1 MYSYRRKKRDTIR
14 FIMLLLGFDVGSSF
28 IKGALVEAE
37 SGRVLAAVTVPE
49 QELKIES
56 IHPGWAEQDP
66 EQWWQCVQQ
75 AVAALRGRHPFDPEA
90 VGGIGIS
97 YQMHGLVLIDREGRV
112 LRPAIIWCD
121 SRAVPVGE
129 RAFQELGPERCLRH
143 LLNSPGN
150 FTAAKLRWVLENEP
164 DIYRRAYK
172 WLLPGDYVAFR
183 MTGEPTT
190 TVSGL
195 SEGIFWDF
203 LEEKPAFWLLDHLGI
218 DHALMP
224 RLVPTFGRQGEL
236 TREAAAA
243 LGLRPGTP
251 VTYRAGDQ
259 PNNAFSLGV
268 LHPGEAATTAGT
280 SGVIYAVDDTLRY
293 DPQTRVNT
301 FVHVNHTP
309 ERRRYGILLC
319 LNGTGILYRWLRQD
333 LLGGTLSYEAMN
345 EQAASVPVGADGV
358 RVLPFGNG
366 AERMLRNRN
375 LGASVHGLD
384 FNRHGR
390 AHLLRAAKEG
400 IVFALAYGL
409 EVIRGMG
416 LAVEKVRAGRANL
429 FLSPLFGRIYATV
442 NRTVVELYDTDGA
455 AGAAR
460 GAGVGA
466 GVYAS
471 PEAAFQGVPPVAT
484 IEPDPAWQEPYA
496 EAYHHWSEIL
506 SRQLQ
511 TAD

>member
-1 MYSYRRKKRDTIR
+1 
-14 FIMLLLGFDVGSSF
+14 MLLLGFDLGSSF
-28 IKGALVEAE
+28 IKAVLLDAE
-37 SGRVLAAVTVPE
+37 HARPLASVTVPE

-56 IHPGWAEQDP
+56 IHSGWAEQDP
-66 EQWWQCVQQ
+66 EVWWRCVQQ
-75 AVAALRGRHPFDPEA
+75 AMAALRQQHPFKPES
-90 VGGIGIS
+90 VRGIGLS
-97 YQMHGLVLIDREGRV
+97 YQMHGLVLIDRQGRV

-121 SRAVPVGE
+121 SRAVPIGE
-129 RAFQELGPERCLRH
+129 RAFRELGPERCLRH

-150 FTAAKLRWVLENEP
+150 FTAAKLRWVRENEP
-164 DIYRRAYK
+164 EVYRQAYK
-172 WLLPGDYVAFR
+172 WLLPGDYIAFR

-190 TVSGL
+190 TISGL

-203 LEEKPAFWLLDHLGI
+203 LEAKPAYWLLEHLEI
-218 DHALMP
+218 DPALMP
-224 RLVPTFGRQGEL
+224 PLVPTFGLQGAL
-236 TREAAAA
+236 TPEAAEA
-243 LGLRPGTP
+243 LGLQPGTP

-268 LHPGEAATTAGT
+268 LHPGQAATTAGT
-280 SGVIYAVDDTLRY
+280 SGVIYAVDDTPRY
-293 DPQTRVNT
+293 DPQTRINT

-319 LNGTGILYRWLRQD
+319 LNGTGILYRWLRQEV
-333 LLGGTLSYEAMN
+333 LGDALSYEAMN
-345 EQAASVPVGADGV
+345 ALAASAPIGADGV
-358 RVLPFGNG
+358 QVLPFGNG
-366 AERMLRNRN
+366 AERMLQNRDP
-375 LGASVHGLD
+375 GASIHGLN

-409 EVIRGMG
+409 EVIRQMG
-416 LAVEKVRAGRANL
+416 LSVETVRAGRANL
-429 FLSPLFGRIYATV
+429 FLSDLFTEIYATV
-442 NRTVVELYDTDGA
+442 NRTTVQLYDTDGA

-471 PEAAFQGVPPVAT
+471 PEEAFQGVPPVAVV
-484 IEPDPAWQEPYA
+484 EPVTAWQK
-496 EAYHHWSEIL
+496 AYTEVYQHWCETL

-511 TAD
+511 T

>member
-1 MYSYRRKKRDTIR
+1 
-14 FIMLLLGFDVGSSF
+14 MLLIGFDVGSSF
-28 IKGALVEAE
+28 IKGALIEGE
-37 SGRVLAAVTVPE
+37 SGRTLAAVAVPA

-56 IHPGWAEQDP
+56 IYTGWAEQDP
-66 EQWWQCVQQ
+66 DQWWQCVQQ
-75 AVAALRGRHPFDPEA
+75 AAAKLRQQHPFEA
-90 VGGIGIS
+90 KAVRGIGLS
-97 YQMHGLVLIDREGRV
+97 YQMHGLVLIDRQGRV

-121 SRAVPVGE
+121 SRAVSIGE
-129 RAFQELGPERCLRH
+129 RAFEALGPARCLRH

-150 FTAAKLRWVLENEP
+150 FTAAKLRWVRENEP
-164 DIYRRAYK
+164 DVYRQAYK

-190 TVSGL
+190 TISGL

-203 LEEKPAFWLLDHLGI
+203 LEEAPAYWLLDHLEI
-218 DHALMP
+218 DRALMP
-224 RLVPTFGRQGEL
+224 RLVPTFGYQGEL
-236 TREAAAA
+236 TPEAAEA

-259 PNNAFSLGV
+259 PNNAFSLRV

-280 SGVIYAVDDTLRY
+280 SGVIYAVDDIPRY

-309 ERRRYGILLC
+309 DQRRYGILLC

-333 LLGGTLSYEAMN
+333 VLDGTLSYEAMN
-345 EQAASVPVGADGV
+345 EQAAAAPIGADGV

-366 AERMLRNRN
+366 AERMLRNRT

-384 FNRHGR
+384 FNRHSR
-390 AHLLRAAKEG
+390 PHLLRAAQEG

-409 EVIRGMG
+409 EVIRDMG
-416 LAVEKVRAGRANL
+416 LSVEKIRAGRTNL
-429 FLSPLFGRIYATV
+429 FLSPLFGQIYATV
-442 NRTVVELYDTDGA
+442 TRTVVELYDTDGA
-455 AGAAR
+455 VGAAR

-471 PEAAFQGVPPVAT
+471 PEAAFQDIPPVAT
-484 IEPDPAWQEPYA
+484 IAPEPSWQSRYA
-496 EAYHHWSEIL
+496 EAYQHWCDIL
-506 SRQLQ
+506 ACQLQ
-511 TAD
+511 TTE

>member
-1 MYSYRRKKRDTIR
+1 
-14 FIMLLLGFDVGSSF
+14 MLLLGFDVGSSF
-28 IKGALVEAE
+28 IKGALVEAAT
-37 SGRVLAAVTVPE
+37 GRVLTSVTVPE
-49 QELKIES
+49 QELAIQS
-56 IHPGWAEQDP
+56 LRPGWAEQDP
-66 EQWWQCVQQ
+66 ELWWQCVQQ
-75 AVAALRGRHPFDPEA
+75 AVAALRRHYPFDPEA
-90 VGGIGIS
+90 IGGIGIA
-97 YQMHGLVLIDREGRV
+97 YQMHGLVLIDRRGRV

-121 SRAVPVGE
+121 SRAVSVGE
-129 RAFQELGPERCLRH
+129 RAFQELGPEHCLRR

-150 FTAAKLRWVLENEP
+150 FTAARLRWVRENEP
-164 DIYRRAYK
+164 EIYRQAYK
-172 WLLPGDYVAFR
+172 WLLPGDYIAFR

-203 LEEKPAFWLLDHLGI
+203 LEEKPAYWLLEHLEI
-218 DHALMP
+218 DPVLMP
-224 RLVPTFGRQGEL
+224 RLVPIFGGQGEL
-236 TREAAAA
+236 TREAAEA
-243 LGLRPGTP
+243 LGLQPGTP

-268 LHPGEAATTAGT
+268 LHPGEVATTAGT
-280 SGVIYAVDDTLRY
+280 SGVIYAVDDTPRY

-301 FVHVNHTP
+301 FVHVNHTLQQ
-309 ERRRYGILLC
+309 RRYGILLC
-319 LNGTGILYRWLRQD
+319 LNGTGALYRWLRQEV
-333 LLGGTLSYEAMN
+333 LGDTISYEAMN
-345 EQAASVPVGADGV
+345 KQAAVAPIGSDGV

-366 AERMLRNRN
+366 AERMLRNQN

-416 LAVEKVRAGRANL
+416 LTIETVRAGRTSL

-460 GAGVGA
+460 GAGVGR
-466 GVYAS
+466 GVYPA
-471 PEAAFQGVPPVAT
+471 PEAAFQGVRPVAT
-484 IEPDPAWQEPYA
+484 IEPEPTWQAAYREAYQHWCEILTNQLQA
-496 EAYHHWSEIL
+496 EA
-506 SRQLQ
+506 
-511 TAD
+511 

>member
-1 MYSYRRKKRDTIR
+1 
-14 FIMLLLGFDVGSSF
+14 MLLLGFDLGSSF
-28 IKGALVEAE
+28 IKAVLLDAE
-37 SGRVLAAVTVPE
+37 RAVPLASVTVPE

-56 IHPGWAEQDP
+56 IHSGWAEQDP
-66 EQWWQCVQQ
+66 EVWWRCVQE
-75 AVAALRGRHPFDPEA
+75 AVVALRAQRPFAAAD
-90 VGGIGIS
+90 VRGIGLS
-97 YQMHGLVLIDREGRV
+97 YQMHGLVLIDRQGRV

-121 SRAVPVGE
+121 SRAVPIGE
-129 RAFQELGPERCLRH
+129 RAFRTLGPERCLRS

-150 FTAAKLRWVLENEP
+150 FTAAKLRWVRENEP
-164 DIYRRAYK
+164 ELYRQVYK
-172 WLLPGDYVAFR
+172 WLLPGDYIAFR

-203 LEEKPAFWLLDHLGI
+203 LEEKPAYWLLEHLEI
-218 DHALMP
+218 DPELMP
-224 RLVPTFGRQGEL
+224 QLVPTFGFQGAL
-236 TREAAAA
+236 TREAAEA
-243 LGLRPGTP
+243 LGLQPGIP

-268 LHPGEAATTAGT
+268 LHPGQVATTAGT
-280 SGVIYAVDDTLRY
+280 SGVIYAVDDTPRY

-319 LNGTGILYRWLRQD
+319 LNGTGILYRWLRQE
-333 LLGGTLSYEAMN
+333 LLGGTLNYEAMN
-345 EQAASVPVGADGV
+345 TLAASAPIGADGV
-358 RVLPFGNG
+358 QVLPFGNG
-366 AERMLRNRN
+366 AERMLQNRDP
-375 LGASVHGLD
+375 GASIHGLN

-390 AHLLRAAKEG
+390 AHVLRAAKEG

-409 EVIRGMG
+409 EVIRQMG
-416 LAVEKVRAGRANL
+416 LTIETVRAGRANL
-429 FLSPLFGRIYATV
+429 FLSPLFAQIYATV
-442 NRTVVELYDTDGA
+442 NRTVVQLYDTDGA

-471 PEAAFQGVPPVAT
+471 PEAAFQGVPPVAVV
-484 IEPDPAWQEPYA
+484 EPVAAWQEAYA
-496 EAYHHWSEIL
+496 AVYPHWCETL

-511 TAD
+511 T